1 MLARTGGSLS
11 DFISLPACLPGW
23 LAAWL
28 PREARRIMISQSGTS
43 GSSSAATKLS
53 VNASLLRQKEEEGR
67 GREEGPSVWGGS
79 RGNASFMYLPPL
91 SLSPL
96 KVVCSSLSLS
106 PFL

>member
-11 DFISLPACLPGW
+11 DFICPPAYMP
-23 LAAWL
+23 AAWL

-67 GREEGPSVWGGS
+67 GRKGEGG
-79 RGNASFMYLPPL
+79 RA
-91 SLSPL
+91 
-96 KVVCSSLSLS
+96 VCLGRVTW
-106 PFL
+106 